1 MILINVQFHVKPEYA
16 ETFLDEINWYTE
28 ACNAEPGCID
38 FKWFRDPEDRQ
49 RFLLLESYA
58 DGKDVEH
65 VQSEHFQ
72 RSCEEFPK
80 YLVETPDIINV
91 HIEGRTGWDKIC
103 LLYTSDA
110 ADE

>member
-49 RFLLLESYA
+49 RCLLLESYA

-65 VQSEHFQ
+65 VQSEHFK

-91 HIEGRTGWDKIC
+91 HIDGRTGWDKMGEF
-103 LLYTSDA
+103 SVD
-110 ADE
+110 

>member
-65 VQSEHFQ
+65 VPE
-72 RSCEEFPK
+72 RALPA
-80 YLVETPDIINV
+80 
-91 HIEGRTGWDKIC
+91 
-103 LLYTSDA
+103 LLRGIPEVPRGNSGHH
-110 ADE
+110 